1 MIIFI
6 SGGVRSGKSRAAEN
20 MVQTFCTKRAVYI
33 ATSRQTDNEMKKRIH
48 LHQKERQ
55 AANPSWVTIEQSVD
69 LQQILPNLQ
78 SDDAVLLDCVTNW
91 LANEL
96 FLTEKRWQTKE
107 GKQEVFHHMIK
118 ALDKLFAQ
126 SQTVVLVSNELF
138 EAGVLEEPTYS
149 YMHMLG
155 KLHQYIVEKAD
166 VAICVEAGLSRFKKG
181 KECVS
186 K

>member
-33 ATSRQTDNEMKKRIH
+33 ATSQQTDSEMQKRIQ

-55 AANPSWVTIEQSVD
+55 AANTPWVTIEQSVD
-69 LQQILPNLQ
+69 LQQIFPNLQ
-78 SDDAVLLDCVTNW
+78 SDDAILLDCVTNW

-107 GKQEVFHHMIK
+107 GKQEVFLHMRE

-138 EAGVLEEPTYS
+138 EAGVLQEPTYS
-149 YMHMLG
+149 YMKMLG

-166 VAICVEAGLSRFKKG
+166 VAICVEAGIYRFKKG
-181 KECVS
+181 KECVDI
-186 K
+186 

>member
-33 ATSRQTDNEMKKRIH
+33 ATSRQTDNEMQKRIQ
-48 LHQKERQ
+48 LHQTERQ
-55 AANPSWVTIEQSVD
+55 AANTPWVTIEQSVD

-78 SDDAVLLDCVTNW
+78 SDDVILLDCVTNW

-107 GKQEVFHHMIK
+107 GKQHVLCHMIK
-118 ALDKLFAQ
+118 ALNKLFAQ

-138 EAGVLEEPTYS
+138 EAGVLEEPTCS

-166 VAICVEAGLSRFKKG
+166 VAICVEAGLYRFKKG

>member
-33 ATSRQTDNEMKKRIH
+33 ATSRQTDNEMKKRIQ

-138 EAGVLEEPTYS
+138 EAGVLEESTYS